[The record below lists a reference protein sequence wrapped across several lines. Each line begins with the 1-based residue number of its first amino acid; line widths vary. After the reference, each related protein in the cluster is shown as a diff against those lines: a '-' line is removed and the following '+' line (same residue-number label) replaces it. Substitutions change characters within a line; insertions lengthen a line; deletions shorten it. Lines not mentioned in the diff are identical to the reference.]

1 MPFFVKDY
9 AISKWPTVYIYT
21 DEASGGAYDWAKGVA
36 GIKYSYTYELRP
48 DGNSWSGFV
57 VSEKE
62 IQPSGEEIWAS
73 LAQVAEDL
81 RTAD

>member
-1 MPFFVKDY
+1 MSTIKQLVF
-9 AISKWPTVYIYT
+9 T
-21 DEASGGAYDWAKGVA
+21 DSAAGGAYDWAKGVA

-48 DGNSWSGFV
+48 DGNAENGFV